1 MNLTNRSIILITI
14 LILLAFLLP
23 AITGLV
29 GLMVDNELPDGDDY
43 DAFASGSII
52 ALARMTIGH
61 QVLSGLMLG
70 ISIFALF
77 GVYQGGRSNH
87 RRFNDRT
94 LDSNNLFRGIFSV
107 TALLRAVFVFQFVE
121 LRPAPTNIR
130 LKKNLIP
137 NSIVRGGINHAFHC

>member
-1 MNLTNRSIILITI
+1 MNLTNRSVVLITI
-14 LILLAFLLP
+14 LILLVFLLP

-29 GLMVDNELPDGDDY
+29 GLMVDNELPDSDDY
-43 DAFASGSII
+43 DALAGSSIV
-52 ALARMTIGH
+52 ALARITGH

-70 ISIFALF
+70 ISVFALF

-121 LRPAPTNIR
+121 LRPAPTNTR

-137 NSIVRGGINHAFHC
+137 IHSTRRY